1 MLTEFISNSFLLDS
15 DRKLDKPIEIYKD
28 FYQIF
33 IENIYITGTVLG
45 FLVIVLFIFCY
56 LKKRTESELIEEAIV
71 VIDPFEEA
79 IKEISNLQNQT
90 PALEPKPFVFKLS
103 EILRVYV
110 QRAFNVP
117 AMELTG
123 EEFMREIETHTFFKN
138 RFDHSIQEFVLQGD
152 RVKYSNDNID
162 SKEMSVLLETAL
174 SFVKGSNEKLM
185 EEKSESLKKND

>member
-15 DRKLDKPIEIYKD
+15 DRKLDKPVEIYKD

-33 IENIYITGTVLG
+33 IENIYITGTVFVFIL
-45 FLVIVLFIFCY
+45 IVLFIFYY

-79 IKEISNLQNQT
+79 LKEISNLQNQT

-123 EEFMREIETHTFFKN
+123 EEFMREIATHTFFKN

-174 SFVKGSNEKLM
+174 SFVKGSNEKLL

>member
-1 MLTEFISNSFLLDS
+1 MIRESISKGFLLDS
-15 DRKLDKPIEIYKD
+15 DRKLDKPVEIYKD
-28 FYQIF
+28 FYQIVS
-33 IENIYITGTVLG
+33 ENIYITGTI
-45 FLVIVLFIFCY
+45 LVCILIVFFIFFY
-56 LKKRTESELIEEAIV
+56 FKKIKGKKPIEEEIV

-90 PALEPKPFVFKLS
+90 PAPQPKPFVFKLS

-123 EEFMREIETHTFFKN
+123 EEFMREIATHTFFKN

>member
-45 FLVIVLFIFCY
+45 FLVIVLFIFYY
-56 LKKRTESELIEEAIV
+56 LKKRTESEPIEEAIV
-71 VIDPFEEA
+71 AIDPFEEA

-123 EEFMREIETHTFFKN
+123 EEFMREIATHTFFKN

>member
-1 MLTEFISNSFLLDS
+1 
-15 DRKLDKPIEIYKD
+15 
-28 FYQIF
+28 
-33 IENIYITGTVLG
+33 
-45 FLVIVLFIFCY
+45 
-56 LKKRTESELIEEAIV
+56 
-71 VIDPFEEA
+71 
-79 IKEISNLQNQT
+79 
-90 PALEPKPFVFKLS
+90 
-103 EILRVYV
+103 
-110 QRAFNVP
+110 VP

-123 EEFMREIETHTFFKN
+123 EEFMREIATHTFFKN